1 MRTTQPRKQRKMLFN
16 APLHVRNKL
25 FSAPL
30 STALKATHRVS
41 SLTVRSGDTVRV
53 MRGDKK
59 GVEGKVTRVE
69 RSKCRLFVDGVT
81 REKVDGTPIQIPIH
95 PSKIMITSLNLDD
108 KKRRESLKTEAPEEA
123 EKQVKEP
130 KKEQKKRKPRKT
142 AQAKAKTKTTRKRK
156 TKSEEKSKGEAETG

>member
-1 MRTTQPRKQRKMLFN
+1 MKTTQPRKQRKMLFN

-41 SLTVRSGDTVRV
+41 SVTVRTGDTVRV

-59 GVEGKVTRVE
+59 GVEGKVSRIE
-69 RSKCRLFVDGVT
+69 RSKIRLFVDGVT

-108 KKRRESLKTEAPEEA
+108 KKRRESLKAEAPEEA
-123 EKQVKEP
+123 EKRVEEP

-142 AQAKAKTKTTRKRK
+142 TQTKAKTKTTRKRK
-156 TKSEEKSKGEAETG
+156 TKSEEKSEGETETG

>member
-1 MRTTQPRKQRKMLFN
+1 MLFN

-41 SLTVRSGDTVRV
+41 SVTVRSGDTVRV

-59 GVEGKVTRVE
+59 GVEGKVARVE

-81 REKVDGTPIQIPIH
+81 REKVDGTAIQIPIH
-95 PSKIMITSLNLDD
+95 PSKVMITSLNLDD
-108 KKRRESLKTEAPEEA
+108 KKRRESLKTEAQLEA
-123 EKQVKEP
+123 EKQVEEP

-142 AQAKAKTKTTRKRK
+142 AKAKAKAKAKTTRKRK
-156 TKSEEKSKGEAETG
+156 TKSEEKSEGEAETG

>member
-1 MRTTQPRKQRKMLFN
+1 MKTIQPRKQRKMLFN

-41 SLTVRSGDTVRV
+41 SVTVRSGDTVRV

-59 GVEGKVTRVE
+59 GVEGKVARVE
-69 RSKCRLFVDGVT
+69 RSKCRLFVEGVT

-95 PSKIMITSLNLDD
+95 PSKVMITSLNLDD
-108 KKRRESLKTEAPEEA
+108 KKRRESLKTEPEIEA
-123 EKQVKEP
+123 EKQVEEP

-142 AQAKAKTKTTRKRK
+142 AQAKAKTTRKRK